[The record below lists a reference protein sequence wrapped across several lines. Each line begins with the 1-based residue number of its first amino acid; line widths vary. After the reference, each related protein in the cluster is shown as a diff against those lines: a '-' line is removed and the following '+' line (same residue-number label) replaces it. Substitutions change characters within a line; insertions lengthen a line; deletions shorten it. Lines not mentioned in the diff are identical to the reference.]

1 VLIFGVIGGE
11 EMKISVKRLIRDE
24 KGRVMI
30 LALILLA
37 VGGITTTPLL
47 AYMNTGLVTG
57 EVYGMKTEELYAADS
72 GVEDAVW
79 KIQQGEAPVCP
90 GNPTWSYNISD
101 VNNKSMEV
109 TITYVNNFTTSI
121 AYKIT
126 SIATTDN
133 DSSTTIDSYV
143 ERSLGGELD
152 IFSGI
157 LSSKGDINFISHGST
172 VTGDIYY
179 GGTLDP
185 DFTHVSGNET
195 QCDPVEDFPTQAQNV
210 AFAQMLKEEAMAED
224 NIYDGNMNIDT
235 DRPLGPIYITGNLYM
250 SKDVTITIGGTVYVG
265 GSVSTAKEYTLAG
278 SGSLIAEGDITIS
291 KTSDFGTTGDCVIMS
306 LNGDIGFKKDA
317 TIEALVYAP
326 NGDISF
332 DKNATV
338 NGSIVG
344 ASITVKKDAALTYI
358 EKASSFDLP
367 GELPSRVEIKTYSIN
382 P

>member
-1 VLIFGVIGGE
+1 
-11 EMKISVKRLIRDE
+11 MKISVKRLIKDE

-37 VGGITTTPLL
+37 VGGLTTTPLL
-47 AYMNTGLVTG
+47 AYMNTGLLTG
-57 EVYGMKTEELYAADS
+57 EVYGMKTEELYAADA

-79 KIQQGEAPVCP
+79 KIQQGEVPICP
-90 GNPTWSYNISD
+90 GNPNWSYNISG
-101 VNNKSMEV
+101 VNNKSVEV
-109 TITYVNNFTTSI
+109 TITYVNNLTTSVV
-121 AYKIT
+121 YKIT
-126 SIATTDN
+126 SIATTDS
-133 DSSTTIDSYV
+133 DSSTIVESYI
-143 ERSLGGELD
+143 ERDLGGELD

-195 QCDPVEDFPTQAQNV
+195 QCDPVEDFPTQSQNV
-210 AFAQMLKEEAMAED
+210 AFAQLLKEEAMAGD
-224 NIYDGNMNIDT
+224 TYDGNMDIDSDT
-235 DRPLGPIYITGNLYM
+235 NLGPIYITGNLYI

-332 DKNATV
+332 DKDATV

-367 GELPSRVEIKTYSIN
+367 GELPSRVAIKTYNIN